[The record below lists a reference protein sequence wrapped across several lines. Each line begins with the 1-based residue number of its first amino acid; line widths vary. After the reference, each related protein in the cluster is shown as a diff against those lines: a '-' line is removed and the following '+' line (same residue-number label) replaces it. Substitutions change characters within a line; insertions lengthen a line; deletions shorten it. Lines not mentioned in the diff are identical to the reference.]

1 MKIDKVFRLWW
12 YTRQGYQN
20 YLAFFLVGINTL
32 TVTYFLAIERAPFLE
47 SVFPTFLSYVI
58 ILMGIG
64 LPMLAVIGYIHFK
77 KVPGYGAQ
85 ASSTVEN
92 NPYVYK
98 LPPGWNKNV
107 NMPYFLLQ
115 SKILMKI
122 AQNEKV
128 SEEEKNELKTLQK
141 KMDVLIKGGYVGVK
155 KGQRAFE
162 DIDEER

>member
-1 MKIDKVFRLWW
+1 MKTDKPFRFWW
-12 YTRQGYQN
+12 YTRQGYSV
-20 YLAFFLVGINTL
+20 YFAFIFMSINTL
-32 TVTYFLAIERAPFLE
+32 TVTYYLAIERAPFLE
-47 SVFPTFLSYVI
+47 FIFPTFLSYVI

-64 LPMLAVIGYIHFK
+64 FPMLAIIGYIHFR

-85 ASSTVEN
+85 ASTNIEN

-141 KMDVLIKGGYVGVK
+141 KMDVLINGGYVGVK
-155 KGQRAFE
+155 KGQRAF
-162 DIDEER
+162 DNSDEE

>member
-1 MKIDKVFRLWW
+1 MKNDKPFRLW
-12 YTRQGYQN
+12 YYMKQGYQV
-20 YLAFFLVGINTL
+20 YFAFIFMSINTL
-32 TVTYFLAIERAPFLE
+32 TVTYFLAIEKAPFLQ
-47 SVFPTFLSYVI
+47 SVFPTFTIYVI
-58 ILMGIG
+58 VVMTIGIPLLILIG
-64 LPMLAVIGYIHFK
+64 FVHFR
-77 KVPGYGAQ
+77 KVPAFGAQ
-85 ASSTVEN
+85 ASTNTEN

-155 KGQRAFE
+155 KGQRAF
-162 DIDEER
+162 DNFDDE

>member
-1 MKIDKVFRLWW
+1 MKKDKVFRLWW

-20 YLAFFLVGINTL
+20 YFAFLFMGINTL
-32 TVTYFLAIERAPFLE
+32 TVTYFLAIEQAPFLQAI
-47 SVFPTFLSYVI
+47 FPTFAIYVI
-58 ILMGIG
+58 IMLSIG
-64 LPMLAVIGYIHFK
+64 FPLLTIIGFAHFR
-77 KVPGYGAQ
+77 KVPGFGAQ
-85 ASSTVEN
+85 AATSIEN

-107 NMPYFLLQ
+107 SMPYFLLQ

-122 AQNEKV
+122 AQSEKV

-155 KGQRAFE
+155 RGQRAFE